1 LVAADN
7 EHVDPLDDGDDGAEV
22 VVDEDVHEHV
32 HGDVHGDVH
41 EDADVDDNWV
51 DGNWVSEH
59 IQSGY
64 NMLVAH
70 MTLQL
75 AAYCMIDDSYV

>member
-32 HGDVHGDVH
+32 HGDVHGD
-41 EDADVDDNWV
+41 ADVEDMV

-59 IQSGY
+59 IQCGY

-75 AAYCMIDDSYV
+75 AAYCTIDDSYV